1 LVFFSLYS
9 GQILSY
15 VIVIDFES
23 TCWKDKKGAQEI
35 IEFPAVLLDLES
47 GEVVDE
53 FQQYV
58 QPQECPVLS
67 DFCKDLTGI
76 SQVILYQLV

>member
-1 LVFFSLYS
+1 M
-9 GQILSY
+9 
-15 VIVIDFES
+15 
-23 TCWKDKKGAQEI
+23 
-35 IEFPAVLLDLES
+35 LLDLES